1 MKDDILALELTR
13 LYVQNKKI
21 NTSENV
27 IDTYYL
33 FLSEIQERVEDNR
46 IAKIKKIFDENEH
59 KEGSWC
65 NYSGIKMLEEIE
77 KITKGE

>member
-1 MKDDILALELTR
+1 MKDDILALELTKLNIQFKGVNIR
-13 LYVQNKKI
+13 EDVI
-21 NTSENV
+21 NT
-27 IDTYYL
+27 YYFYL
-33 FLSEIQERVEDNR
+33 KEIQEKEEDNR
-46 IAKIKKIFDENEH
+46 IAKIKKIFDENER